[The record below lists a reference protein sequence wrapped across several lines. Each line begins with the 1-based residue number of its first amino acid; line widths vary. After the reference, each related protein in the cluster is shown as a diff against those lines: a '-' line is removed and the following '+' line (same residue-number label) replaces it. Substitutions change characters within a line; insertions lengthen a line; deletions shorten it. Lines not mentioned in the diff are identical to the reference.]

1 MNPSLTES
9 PALSRRG
16 VLKIGLCASAFLA
29 TAGLGASLSGC
40 SSSTP
45 ASGFAMLRNSDLPFL
60 RAVIPVLL
68 EGAAS
73 AEVVAAG
80 IEDTLKKLDYSLQH
94 LSPEM
99 FKLTQ
104 QLFDVLGMAVTRGPL
119 TGIWGSWENASHDD
133 IQAFL
138 DRWQNSYLD
147 LLKMGHASLLQ
158 LVMMSWY
165 SRPESWVHCGY
176 PGPPAV

>member
-45 ASGFAMLRNSDLPFL
+45 ASGFIMLRHSDLPFL

-119 TGIWGSWENASHDD
+119 TGIWGSWENASSEQ
-133 IQAFL
+133 IRNFL
-138 DRWQNSYLD
+138 HRWENSFLNLLRMGQGS
-147 LLKMGHASLLQ
+147 LLK
-158 LVMMSWY
+158 LVIMAWY
-165 SRPESWVHCGY
+165 FRPESWAHCGY
-176 PGPPAV
+176 PGPPQI